1 MSTVTV
7 VDGCLVRNP
16 VPLCWIFTCSYSSS
30 IDTFVDEEEIR
41 YLLPL
46 KEYVGFCDSLKYV
59 RRGERGRGGGR
70 GVIDVSYMRK
80 GEEVGD
86 QGREGGL
93 EGGICTLL
101 CEF

>member
-1 MSTVTV
+1 M
-7 VDGCLVRNP
+7 
-16 VPLCWIFTCSYSSS
+16 
-30 IDTFVDEEEIR
+30 
-41 YLLPL
+41 
-46 KEYVGFCDSLKYV
+46 
-59 RRGERGRGGGR
+59 
-70 GVIDVSYMRK
+70 SYMRK